1 VLLQHRVQVLDG
13 AQVSPLALAL
23 LVAIAC
29 PLPISGHEDYA
40 SRVRVPLAVAFVV
53 LITLVVPAPFAQAH
67 HGFGGRYDRSR
78 PLYIEGQI
86 TQATYIQPHGLITI
100 EPSPPAPPPADLL
113 RLNERQYSDLGGREV
128 VTKAQPIQATG
139 GGVLVLLL
147 TPPMTSTVAGFPAP
161 PARGQNV
168 GAIVFKEC
176 STGELRVQ
184 LLRLSPTQILVRQGV
199 LQREVDGC
207 EEPTPSPVAVAPT
220 AIPNVPVA
228 VETKERA
235 DGGSALLLVAAAAA
249 AGVAALAIG
258 VLLARRRTP

>member
-1 VLLQHRVQVLDG
+1 
-13 AQVSPLALAL
+13 
-23 LVAIAC
+23 
-29 PLPISGHEDYA
+29 
-40 SRVRVPLAVAFVV
+40 VRLPLAVAFVV
-53 LITLVVPAPFAQAH
+53 LIALVAPAPIAQAH

-100 EPSPPAPPPADLL
+100 EPSPPSPPPEDLL
-113 RLNERQYSDLGGREV
+113 RLNDRQYSDLGGREV
-128 VTKAQPIQATG
+128 VTRSQPIQATG

-147 TPPMTSTVAGFPAP
+147 TPPMTSTVAGRPAP
-161 PARGQNV
+161 PARGQSV

-184 LLRLSPTQILVRQGV
+184 LLRLSPTETLVRQGV

-207 EEPTPSPVAVAPT
+207 DEPTLAPLTPSPIAVVPT
-220 AIPNVPVA
+220 AIPNAPVA

-235 DGGSALLLVAAAAA
+235 DGTDAVLLTAAAAV
-249 AGVAALAIG
+249 AGLAALAIG

>member
-1 VLLQHRVQVLDG
+1 MRLPLTVAVAVLLT
-13 AQVSPLALAL
+13 ALA
-23 LVAIAC
+23 
-29 PLPISGHEDYA
+29 
-40 SRVRVPLAVAFVV
+40 
-53 LITLVVPAPFAQAH
+53 PATFAEAH
-67 HGFGGRYDRSR
+67 HGFNGRYDRSK

-100 EPSPPAPPPADLL
+100 EPAPPGPPPADLL
-113 RLNERQYSDLGGREV
+113 RLNERQYSDLGGRDV
-128 VTKAQPIQATG
+128 VTRAQPIQATG

-161 PARGQNV
+161 PSRGQNV
-168 GAIVFKEC
+168 GAIVYREC

-184 LLRLSPTQILVRQGV
+184 LLRLSPTETLVRQGV

-207 EEPTPSPVAVAPT
+207 EEPTVAPLTPSPVAVVPT
-220 AIPNVPVA
+220 AVPNVPVE

-235 DGGSALLLVAAAAA
+235 DGAGALLLAAAAAA
-249 AGVAALAIG
+249 AGLAALAIG

>member
-1 VLLQHRVQVLDG
+1 MRL
-13 AQVSPLALAL
+13 
-23 LVAIAC
+23 
-29 PLPISGHEDYA
+29 
-40 SRVRVPLAVAFVV
+40 PLAVAVVV
-53 LITLVVPAPFAQAH
+53 LLTLMAPATYAQAH
-67 HGFGGRYDRSR
+67 HGFGGRYDRSK

-100 EPSPPAPPPADLL
+100 EPAPPAPPPADLL
-113 RLNERQYSDLGGREV
+113 RLNDRQYSDLGGREV

-147 TPPMTSTVAGFPAP
+147 TPPMTSTVASRPAP
-161 PARGQNV
+161 PARGQSV

-184 LLRLSPTQILVRQGV
+184 LLRMSATDTLVRQGV
-199 LQREVDGC
+199 LQREVEGC
-207 EEPTPSPVAVAPT
+207 DEPTVAPLTPSPVAVVPT
-220 AIPNVPVA
+220 AVPNAPVE

-235 DGGSALLLVAAAAA
+235 DGTGALLLTAAAAV
-249 AGVAALAIG
+249 AGLAALAIG